1 MPSHRVGVWWIGE
14 RAAEHRTMEHARAHV
29 ERAFG
34 WPATL
39 VDGAERPTGTLD
51 RRRGQHLSAG
61 ILRWMTAARPPG
73 AAKVLAITDVDLF
86 IPILTFVF
94 GEAQLGGDV
103 AVVSTAR
110 LGEPADRAPGI
121 VTDRLVKECI
131 HELGHTFGLIHCAD
145 PRCAMARSASVAH
158 VDAKR
163 AALCA
168 TCRMKFREISLA
180 EDRAAQASMAAGP
193 RSSPNDRGDDAHG
206 R

>member
-1 MPSHRVGVWWIGE
+1 MSSGRVGVWWIGE
-14 RAAEHRTMEHARAHV
+14 RAAEARTIEDARTHV

-34 WPATL
+34 VPATL
-39 VDGAERPTGTLD
+39 VGSVARPTGTFD
-51 RRRGQHLSAG
+51 ERRGQHSSAA
-61 ILRWMTAARPPG
+61 ILRWMMSARPHGPG
-73 AAKVLAITDVDLF
+73 KLLGVTDVDLF

-94 GEAQLGGDV
+94 GEAALGGDV

-110 LGEPADRAPGI
+110 LRDPGDRDPALVGE
-121 VTDRLVKECI
+121 RLVKECI

-163 AALCA
+163 ATLCP
-168 TCRMKFREISLA
+168 TCRVRLRE
-180 EDRAAQASMAAGP
+180 GH
-193 RSSPNDRGDDAHG
+193 RGDDGHG